1 MFFVRGSEIWAAHF
15 LIATKRGIKMR
26 VGLKKKMYKDGRIMI
41 PKEFRELYHFKG
53 DSELS
58 IINTPEGVLI
68 TNPDYKMVKK
78 TKIAPLMKSGYSD
91 KTMVEAL
98 RILLE
103 VIKWQQKESV
113 FQDTVQPR

>member
-1 MFFVRGSEIWAAHF
+1 MCQTAASILQTLACRNISLKVRTEQNHWRKGQPIE
-15 LIATKRGIKMR
+15 MR
-26 VGLKKKMYKDGRIMI
+26 
-41 PKEFRELYHFKG
+41 E
-53 DSELS
+53 
-58 IINTPEGVLI
+58 
-68 TNPDYKMVKK
+68 MVKK